1 MHSITSQNNNAG
13 TLPPPPPPPPPP
25 LSAGVVPAPASAPQP
40 EPPTVAEQGPPGAF
54 LVELLIYNGH
64 PFKDHW
70 AYWVRSHTDKDLGV
84 KIHATGDVRN
94 GFELEI
100 KRSSNFR
107 TNELPP
113 TKRIPLQ
120 WVYGQYFDEKAM
132 SNNGEHKIDNVPV
145 CQFEASAH
153 KIKAPGKSLNTT
165 SDASSSAGNV
175 GKKVTQRNCQTWI
188 VESAE
193 QLVKDNIIRR
203 EIADYLCAIEQ

>member
-1 MHSITSQNNNAG
+1 
-13 TLPPPPPPPPPP
+13 
-25 LSAGVVPAPASAPQP
+25 
-40 EPPTVAEQGPPGAF
+40 VADQGPPGAF

-70 AYWVRSHTDKDLGV
+70 AYWVRSHTNKDLGV

-94 GFELEI
+94 GFEFEI

-107 TNELPP
+107 TNEIPP

-120 WVYGQYFDEKAM
+120 WVDDQYFDEKAM
-132 SNNGEHKIDNVPV
+132 FNNGEYKIDNVPV

-165 SDASSSAGNV
+165 SDTASLAGNV

-193 QLVKDNIIRR
+193 QLVMDNIFRS
-203 EIADYLCAIEQ
+203 EIANYVCAIEQ

>member
-25 LSAGVVPAPASAPQP
+25 PLSAGVVPAPAPAPQP
-40 EPPTVAEQGPPGAF
+40 EPPTVAA
-54 LVELLIYNGH
+54 LLEPSSSN
-64 PFKDHW
+64 F
-70 AYWVRSHTDKDLGV
+70 

-94 GFELEI
+94 GFEFEI

-120 WVYGQYFDEKAM
+120 WVDGQYFDEKAM

-165 SDASSSAGNV
+165 SDVSSSAGNV

>member
-94 GFELEI
+94 GFEFEI

-113 TKRIPLQ
+113 TKGYRC
-120 WVYGQYFDEKAM
+120 
-132 SNNGEHKIDNVPV
+132 NG
-145 CQFEASAH
+145 FMASTLM
-153 KIKAPGKSLNTT
+153 KKRCLTTENTRLT
-165 SDASSSAGNV
+165 MCLYSSSAGNV

>member
-25 LSAGVVPAPASAPQP
+25 PLSAGVVPAPAPAPQP

-94 GFELEI
+94 GFEFEI

-120 WVYGQYFDEKAM
+120 WVDGQYFDEKAM

-165 SDASSSAGNV
+165 SDAVSPNYISHAASCSVSVFGSH
-175 GKKVTQRNCQTWI
+175 I
-188 VESAE
+188 F
-193 QLVKDNIIRR
+193 
-203 EIADYLCAIEQ
+203 

>member
-94 GFELEI
+94 GFEFEI

-113 TKRIPLQ
+113 TKGYRC
-120 WVYGQYFDEKAM
+120 
-132 SNNGEHKIDNVPV
+132 NGFMAKHKIDNVPV